1 MSALADAFSGKKARL
16 AMMAAEEKATKKR
29 NEIGELDVSEEER
42 RAAER
47 TRSLAMNR
55 DGRASTRLSDSILGG
70 SAPLG

>member
-1 MSALADAFSGKKARL
+1 MGNLADMFSGKKSRL
-16 AMMAAEEKATKKR
+16 AMMDAEAKAEKKR
-29 NEIGELDVSEEER
+29 NELGSLNVSDEER

-47 TRSLAMNR
+47 TRSMAMNR